1 MDANEVKMDLD
12 DEGTLDMTRHRTDN
26 KLQHDILRQK
36 VQFGS
41 VHVMMSI
48 FHFVYNY

>member
-36 VQFGS
+36 VQFGL
-41 VHVMMSI
+41 VHVMV
-48 FHFVYNY
+48 FHFVNIY